1 MTKKKTLR
9 KRKPKIKGTLSAEAL
24 EVLALPSNTLAAP
37 SKTSE
42 MLERTWSGQD
52 IREVLLESLVTET
65 LGDMLQQARQER
77 NITGE
82 TLGKR
87 MGVSKSRI
95 AQLEA
100 LKSDKVELQTL
111 TQYARALGYQ
121 VNISFIPEE
130 SKGKVLS
137 ASL

>member
-1 MTKKKTLR
+1 MTKKKMAR

-24 EVLALPSNTLAAP
+24 EVLALPKGVLAAP
-37 SKTSE
+37 SKVSE
-42 MLERTWSGQD
+42 MQERIWTSQD

-65 LGDMLQQARQER
+65 LGDMLQQARQSR
-77 NITGE
+77 KVTGE
-82 TLGKR
+82 ALGKR
-87 MGVSKSRI
+87 IGVSKARI
-95 AQLEA
+95 AQLEG
-100 LKSDKVELQTL
+100 LDSDKVELQTL

-121 VNISFIPEE
+121 VNIRFIPEE

>member
-1 MTKKKTLR
+1 MTKKKTVI

-24 EVLALPSNTLAAP
+24 EVLALPKNTFAAP
-37 SKTSE
+37 SKASE
-42 MLERTWSGQD
+42 LEQHLWTGQD

-65 LGDMLQQARQER
+65 LGDMLQQARQTR
-77 NITGE
+77 KITGE
-82 TLGKR
+82 KLGKR
-87 MGVSKSRI
+87 IGVSKARI

-100 LKSDKVELQTL
+100 LESGKVELQTL

-130 SKGKVLS
+130 SEGKVLS